1 MCPENVNGQ
10 IKRHKTNQIVC
21 PKWRKTGWW
30 KLAPWDAS
38 TRWPFVFAGEHTLA
52 IWRIGS
58 NRVSAEC
65 FDLFLFIQK
74 LLFQLKTIKVAFPLR
89 PGSVICLSIN
99 CLMRKVT
106 NNCWFGVII
115 AIGVLAECVWNNK
128 KMYKPMPKFLG
139 RFSNSGLTTFL
150 DSTTFDL
157 SGAAA
162 TLLLPFLAPLTGFLT
177 PGLAGCKWQET

>member
-1 MCPENVNGQ
+1 MWMGKLSGIKPTRLSVQSGGKLVDGSWHLETLQQDGLLSLQANILWPFDESGQ
-10 IKRHKTNQIVC
+10 IAFRLNVLTYLYSSKNY
-21 PKWRKTGWW
+21 
-30 KLAPWDAS
+30 
-38 TRWPFVFAGEHTLA
+38 FF
-52 IWRIGS
+52 
-58 NRVSAEC
+58 N
-65 FDLFLFIQK
+65 F
-74 LLFQLKTIKVAFPLR
+74 KTIKVAFPLR

-99 CLMRKVT
+99 CFMRKVT

-115 AIGVLAECVWNNK
+115 AIGVLVECMWNNK

-139 RFSNSGLTTFL
+139 LFSNSGLTTFL